1 MSDTLQAMTPLG
13 AMVYQVL
20 RLRVP
25 KPNWRKAV
33 IDHSELIAELY
44 RLFPE
49 APRDLDLRDP
59 RLDAAAVELV
69 APCQALG
76 LPAISALIIHGDTR
90 LPADSYFAAA
100 CPGLTGDARRA
111 AWEKTLAEVIVTL
124 YPPKLSG

>member
-1 MSDTLQAMTPLG
+1 
-13 AMVYQVL
+13 MVYQVL

-69 APCQALG
+69 EPCRAAK
-76 LPAISALIIHGDTR
+76 LPVISALIIHGDTR
-90 LPADSYFAAA
+90 LPAESYFAAA
-100 CPGLTGDARRA
+100 HPGLDASARRE
-111 AWEKTLAEVIVTL
+111 AWEKSLGEVIVTF
-124 YPPKLSG
+124 YPAKLGG